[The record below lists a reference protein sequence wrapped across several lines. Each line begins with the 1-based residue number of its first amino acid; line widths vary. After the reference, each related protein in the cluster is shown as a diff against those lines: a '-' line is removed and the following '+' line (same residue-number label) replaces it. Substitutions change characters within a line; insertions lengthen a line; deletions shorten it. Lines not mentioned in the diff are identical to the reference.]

1 LLVVGFKQL
10 RGVRASAEGR
20 RVSTFELFFDLVYV
34 FAFTQVTRLMSQEDT
49 AFGVLQGLIILGLLW
64 WSWVSFSWL
73 SNYLHADEGIMRL
86 GMIVAMTAVFITAL
100 AIPEAF
106 DDLTGGLS
114 GPLVL
119 AVAYTVVRLTQLGLY
134 TVSARADKEPR
145 QQLVSSSSAA
155 LLGSGFIVTG
165 ALIGG
170 QAQTWFWLAGLLTDF
185 ALTYATSV
193 TGNWQIRSAV
203 HWTERYSLIVML
215 ALGESIIALGFGA
228 SELPIDA
235 AILTGSVFGVGL
247 SICLWWLYFDMTAL
261 EAERIFGRLEGRER
275 ASMATDAYTYLHLV
289 MVTGIIF
296 FALGVETTLEHIDDS
311 TRFGWFGAIHLVG
324 GTAIYLIGHALFWR
338 RISGQWKKARVVTSL
353 ILVALVPVGAFIP
366 PLAAMALTFAVC
378 CALVAYETKMY
389 ADHRATLRR
398 ED

>member
-1 LLVVGFKQL
+1 VVVFKQL

-34 FAFTQVTRLMSQEDT
+34 FAFTQVTRLMSQEST

-64 WSWVSFSWL
+64 WSWVTFSWL
-73 SNYLHADEGIMRL
+73 SNYAHADEGIMRL
-86 GMIVAMTAVFITAL
+86 GMIVAMAAVFVTAL
-100 AIPEAF
+100 AIPEAY

-119 AVAYTVVRLTQLGLY
+119 AVAYTVVRLAQLGLY
-134 TVSARADKEPR
+134 TVSARADNEPR
-145 QQLVSSSSAA
+145 QQLISSFSAA
-155 LLGSGFIVTG
+155 LLGSGFIVAG

-170 QAQTWFWLAGLLTDF
+170 QAQTWFWLAGLITDF

-193 TGNWQIRSAV
+193 TGNWQIRSAE

-235 AILTGSVFGVGL
+235 AILTGSLFGVGL

-261 EAERIFGRLEGRER
+261 EAEHLFRRLEGRAR
-275 ASMATDAYTYLHLV
+275 ASMATDAYSYLHLV
-289 MVTGIIF
+289 IVTGIIL
-296 FALGVETTLEHIDDS
+296 FALGVETTLEHIDNP
-311 TRFGWFGAIHLVG
+311 TRFGWFGAIHLLG
-324 GTAIYLIGHALFWR
+324 GTALYLIGHALFWR
-338 RISGQWKKARVVTSL
+338 RLSGRWKKSRLVTSSILAAL
-353 ILVALVPVGAFIP
+353 IPVGAFIP
-366 PLAAMALTFAVC
+366 PLAAMALVFAVC
-378 CALVAYETKMY
+378 CALVAYETTMY
-389 ADHRATLRR
+389 AADRAILRG

>member
-1 LLVVGFKQL
+1 VVVFKQL
-10 RGVRASAEGR
+10 RGLRVSAEGR

-34 FAFTQVTRLMSQEDT
+34 FAFTQVTRLMSQENST
-49 AFGVLQGLIILGLLW
+49 FGVLQGLIILGLLW
-64 WSWVSFSWL
+64 WSWVTFSWL
-73 SNYLHADEGIMRL
+73 SNYAHADEGIMRL
-86 GMIVAMTAVFITAL
+86 GMIVAMAAVFVTAL

-106 DDLTGGLS
+106 DDFEGGLS

-134 TVSARADKEPR
+134 TVSALADREPR
-145 QQLVSSSSAA
+145 QQLISSFSAA
-155 LLGSGFIVTG
+155 LLGSGFIVAG

-193 TGNWQIRSAV
+193 TGNWQIRSAR
-203 HWTERYSLIVML
+203 HWTERYSLIVIL
-215 ALGESIIALGFGA
+215 ALGESIIALGLGA

-235 AILTGSVFGVGL
+235 SILAGSLFGVGL

-261 EAERIFGRLEGRER
+261 EAEHLFGKLQGKER
-275 ASMATDAYTYLHLV
+275 ASMATDAYSYLHLV
-289 MVTGIIF
+289 IVAGIIL
-296 FALGVETTLEHIDDS
+296 FALGVETTLEHIDDPI
-311 TRFGWFGAIHLVG
+311 RFGWFGAIHLLG
-324 GTAIYLIGHALFWR
+324 GTALYLIGHALFWR
-338 RISGQWKKARVVTSL
+338 RMSGRWTKSRLVTSS

-378 CALVAYETKMY
+378 CGLVAYETTMY
-389 ADHRATLRR
+389 ATQRATLRG